1 MAGPVK
7 SDVQLPELTAAQ
19 KKQLSKLETELRC
32 LVCQNQT
39 LAESTSEM
47 AGDLRNRVHLLVA
60 EGKSDDEIKTYLADR
75 FTDFVLYKPPVKKT
89 TALLWA
95 GPFALLGIG
104 AGAWFVINRR
114 QARLGNNPVNSPTNS
129 PVSESDSSSEAAQ
142 TAKERARSLLDEKP
156 R

>member
-1 MAGPVK
+1 MAGPVQTK
-7 SDVQLPELTAAQ
+7 VDLPELTAVQ
-19 KKQLSKLETELRC
+19 KKQLAKLETELRC

-60 EGKSDDEIKTYLADR
+60 SGKTDEEIKTYLADR

-95 GPFALLGIG
+95 GPFALLGVG
-104 AGAWFVINRR
+104 VGAWFIINRR
-114 QARLGNNPVNSPTNS
+114 QASIHHVRDERKEPEPSAANS
-129 PVSESDSSSEAAQ
+129 E
-142 TAKERARSLLDEKP
+142 TAREQAKSLLDQ
-156 R
+156 